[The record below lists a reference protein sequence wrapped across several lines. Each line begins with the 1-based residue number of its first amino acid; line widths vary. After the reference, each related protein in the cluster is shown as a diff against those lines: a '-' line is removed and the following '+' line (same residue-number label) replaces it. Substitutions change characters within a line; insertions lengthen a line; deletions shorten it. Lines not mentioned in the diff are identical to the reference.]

1 MQESIRFRNDCE
13 KYFSKT
19 CQQHPLHKRK
29 NSLSLLVRNI
39 KSSVTR
45 CTNRAGMP
53 RWSSYDV
60 DKRSFINVKKT
71 SIMNK
76 QNHAY
81 AQARIDFYGTC
92 FQDKTIPQLVNDF
105 NKLAGS
111 RGWTAERSYY
121 SVALTNE
128 MLRRGM
134 DLSAISETDNISGK
148 IISVRLRNVRYDEAL
163 HKLMLIQ

>member
-1 MQESIRFRNDCE
+1 MWTNNLLLT
-13 KYFSKT
+13 SKNIHYEQT
-19 CQQHPLHKRK
+19 EPCLRT
-29 NSLSLLVRNI
+29 SAYRLLWNLLP
-39 KSSVTR
+39 
-45 CTNRAGMP
+45 G
-53 RWSSYDV
+53 
-60 DKRSFINVKKT
+60 
-71 SIMNK
+71 
-76 QNHAY
+76 
-81 AQARIDFYGTC
+81 
-92 FQDKTIPQLVNDF
+92 QDNPSQLVNDF

-163 HKLMLIQ
+163 NKLMLIQ

>member
-1 MQESIRFRNDCE
+1 M
-13 KYFSKT
+13 K
-19 CQQHPLHKRK
+19 
-29 NSLSLLVRNI
+29 
-39 KSSVTR
+39 
-45 CTNRAGMP
+45 
-53 RWSSYDV
+53 
-60 DKRSFINVKKT
+60 
-71 SIMNK
+71 K

-81 AQARIDFYGTC
+81 AQARIDFYRTS
-92 FQDKTIPQLVNDF
+92 FQDKTIPQLVNDI
-105 NKLAGS
+105 NQLADS

-163 HKLMLIQ
+163 NKLMPIQ

>member
-1 MQESIRFRNDCE
+1 
-13 KYFSKT
+13 
-19 CQQHPLHKRK
+19 
-29 NSLSLLVRNI
+29 
-39 KSSVTR
+39 
-45 CTNRAGMP
+45 
-53 RWSSYDV
+53 
-60 DKRSFINVKKT
+60 
-71 SIMNK
+71 MNK

-105 NKLAGS
+105 NKLADS
-111 RGWTAERSYY
+111 RGWTAERSYF

-163 HKLMLIQ
+163 NKLMPIQ

>member
-1 MQESIRFRNDCE
+1 
-13 KYFSKT
+13 
-19 CQQHPLHKRK
+19 
-29 NSLSLLVRNI
+29 
-39 KSSVTR
+39 
-45 CTNRAGMP
+45 
-53 RWSSYDV
+53 
-60 DKRSFINVKKT
+60 
-71 SIMNK
+71 MNK

-134 DLSAISETDNISGK
+134 DLSTINNISGK

>member
-1 MQESIRFRNDCE
+1 
-13 KYFSKT
+13 
-19 CQQHPLHKRK
+19 
-29 NSLSLLVRNI
+29 
-39 KSSVTR
+39 
-45 CTNRAGMP
+45 
-53 RWSSYDV
+53 
-60 DKRSFINVKKT
+60 
-71 SIMNK
+71 MNK

-81 AQARIDFYGTC
+81 AQVRIDFYGTC

-105 NKLAGS
+105 NKLADS
-111 RGWTAERSYY
+111 QGWTAERSYY

-163 HKLMLIQ
+163 NKLMLIQ